1 MLLCGRRER
10 GREARCVSVFSSS
23 AAPVSTGETDGFIV
37 ALEEREGGKRGRQAV
52 ALLVRWGGRGQLL
65 LLLSLVLLQ
74 DYTFLLVHCLHV
86 VPQSSPLG
94 TSVRTKITNMRLCP
108 VVNVHVIVETSSLS
122 ERLLTMV
129 ATVRPFTTV
138 DPLVSPARRKSVS
151 FLVSKK
157 EITKEILVYERN
169 SCSPKSRASS
179 KSLATVLANI
189 GPAVRVTTLV
199 GHQGHL
205 HQNIYFPLC
214 LGLDVVNDPSTL
226 CLKQSPQIGQVK
238 GLSPVC

>member
-10 GREARCVSVFSSS
+10 GREARCVSVFSFS
-23 AAPVSTGETDGFIV
+23 AAPISTGETDRFIV

-52 ALLVRWGGRGQLL
+52 ALLVRWGGRGQLF

-108 VVNVHVIVETSSLS
+108 VVNVHVVVETSSLS

-138 DPLVSPARRKSVS
+138 DPLVSPGG
-151 FLVSKK
+151 KK
-157 EITKEILVYERN
+157 ECFI
-169 SCSPKSRASS
+169 SC
-179 KSLATVLANI
+179 
-189 GPAVRVTTLV
+189 
-199 GHQGHL
+199 
-205 HQNIYFPLC
+205 F
-214 LGLDVVNDPSTL
+214 
-226 CLKQSPQIGQVK
+226 
-238 GLSPVC
+238 

>member
-1 MLLCGRRER
+1 MVAGLVPVAGVQEGASSPRLQATWVRWVGEGKVLLCGRRER

-23 AAPVSTGETDGFIV
+23 TAPISTGETDGFIV

-138 DPLVSPARRKSVS
+138 DPLVSPGG
-151 FLVSKK
+151 KK
-157 EITKEILVYERN
+157 ECFI
-169 SCSPKSRASS
+169 SC
-179 KSLATVLANI
+179 
-189 GPAVRVTTLV
+189 
-199 GHQGHL
+199 
-205 HQNIYFPLC
+205 F
-214 LGLDVVNDPSTL
+214 
-226 CLKQSPQIGQVK
+226 
-238 GLSPVC
+238 